1 VLDYLHIIFWFILI
15 EVLGLISIPLTGMLG
30 DRLADRGY
38 SAARTLGI
46 MLITYMSWIF
56 SYLLG
61 FNTVTIS
68 ISVLVLCLTSM
79 YVYKKKRYFP
89 DKKVLLLN
97 ELIFAAAFF
106 FFLIIRIYLS
116 EIYGAEKFMDFA
128 FLNALIRTTSFPP
141 ADPWFA
147 GGSLNFY
154 YYLGYLSVGVPG
166 KLCSVEPSI
175 LFNLAIALIFA
186 LCFNLFFGIGYNLA
200 SGKVKYGV
208 ITAVS
213 GILLGNIQGF
223 IEFANIYI
231 TKKPISMAV
240 STMGYYWSSSRVI
253 PYTINEF
260 PYFTFIHGD
269 LHSHMLAIP
278 FYLLVLTFLL
288 NIHFRKNATRIFE
301 NTLALLIYSLSLG
314 FLFPA
319 NSWDFPVYFGLTFV
333 IFLAYYYGYH
343 IRNRDLFGSV
353 SGFFKTVTLVS
364 AFSFLPYLPF
374 YLSFNPK
381 AAGGLDFVGPELRT
395 TLDIFLILFGLFL
408 FLIFSFLISR
418 LGSRKKLTYFIVSIG
433 ISFFLSS
440 ALSIPLLVILIPL
453 IALSLFLFL
462 KDLPDRSP
470 AGFIFLLIA
479 MAAFIALLCELVR
492 LNDHLTGNFARMNT
506 VFKFYMHLWIFLAIA
521 ASYSYYELNS
531 RFKSW
536 PLDSLSLKKA
546 YGKKIWTLALLLLVI
561 SCSFFPIVSTFTRI
575 KEMDATPSLDG
586 MEYMRGLDEGDYNA
600 LKWMQENI
608 AGTPVVLEAS
618 DVNSSYTYISRI
630 STNTGIP
637 TVVGWANHEV
647 FWGRDPEEL
656 GRRIEDVNLIYSTNN
671 EKKALELIDKYNV
684 SYVYI
689 GQLER
694 QLYSLRISKFEDKTY
709 FELVHPGPVMIYKV
723 KKVHDYD

>member
-1 VLDYLHIIFWFILI
+1 MHFKRAAESAQWKIHFIGKRAVLDYLHVIFWFILI
-15 EVLGLISIPLTGMLG
+15 EVLGLISIPLAGMVG

-46 MLITYMSWIF
+46 MLVTYMSWIF

-61 FNTVTIS
+61 FNAVTIL
-68 ISVLVLCLTSM
+68 ISVLALCLISM
-79 YVYKKKRYFP
+79 CIYRKQKYFP
-89 DKKVLLLN
+89 NKKILLSN

-106 FFLIIRIYLS
+106 FFLAVRFYIPIIYMH
-116 EIYGAEKFMDFA
+116 EKFMDFA
-128 FLNALIRTTSFPP
+128 FLNAMIRTSSFPP
-141 ADPWFA
+141 VDPWFA
-147 GGSLNFY
+147 GGSLDFY

-186 LCFNLFFGIGYNLA
+186 LCFNLFFGMGYNLT
-200 SGKVKYGV
+200 SGKVKYGM
-208 ITAVS
+208 ITALS

-223 IEFANIYI
+223 IEFINIYI
-231 TKKPISMAV
+231 IKEPISMVV
-240 STMGYYWSSSRVI
+240 SMMGYYWSSSRVI

-288 NIHFRKNATRIFE
+288 NIYFRKNANGIFE
-301 NTLALLIYSLSLG
+301 NTLTLLIFSLSLG

-319 NSWDFPVYFGLTFV
+319 NSWDFPVYFGLTFLIV
-333 IFLAYYYGYH
+333 LAHYYGNYTH
-343 IRNRDLFGSV
+343 NRDLFGSV
-353 SGFFKTVTLVS
+353 SGFFKTVTFVS

-381 AAGGLDFVGPELRT
+381 AAGGFDFVGPELRT
-395 TLDIFLILFGLFL
+395 ELDKFLILFGLFL
-408 FLIFSFLISR
+408 FLIFSFLINR
-418 LGSRKKLTYFIVSIG
+418 LGSRKKLAYFIVCIG
-433 ISFFLSS
+433 ISSFLSS
-440 ALSIPLLVILIPL
+440 TLSIPLLVIVFPL

-462 KDLPDRSP
+462 KDLPDRTP

-479 MAAFIALLCELVR
+479 TAAFIALLCELVR
-492 LNDHLTGNFARMNT
+492 LNDHITGSFARMNT

-536 PLDSLSLKKA
+536 PLDGLSLKKA
-546 YGKKIWTLALLLLVI
+546 YGKKVWTVSLLLLVI

-575 KEMDATPSLDG
+575 TEMDATPSLDG
-586 MEYMRGLDEGDYNA
+586 MEYMRGLDKGDYNA

-608 AGTPVVLEAS
+608 EGTPVVLEAS
-618 DVNSSYTYISRI
+618 DINSSYTYVSRV
-630 STNTGIP
+630 STNTGLP
-637 TVVGWANHEV
+637 TVLGWTGHEV
-647 FWGRDPEEL
+647 FWGRDSEEL
-656 GRRIEDVNLIYSTNN
+656 KTDSRC
-671 EKKALELIDKYNV
+671 
-684 SYVYI
+684 
-689 GQLER
+689 
-694 QLYSLRISKFEDKTY
+694 KFY
-709 FELVHPGPVMIYKV
+709 L
-723 KKVHDYD
+723 